1 MRCALYVAYQSSVY
15 ALKVGAFG
23 FGIGAVSFTNSPRR
37 SDCRRLVIPA
47 RRYVYE
53 NRAEHI
59 GYYEYMLFIY
69 DTTDYSLIDKRQ
81 IDNPEQYRWKFSID
95 IEQFLGMHPDK
106 H

>member
-1 MRCALYVAYQSSVY
+1 
-15 ALKVGAFG
+15 
-23 FGIGAVSFTNSPRR
+23 
-37 SDCRRLVIPA
+37 
-47 RRYVYE
+47 
-53 NRAEHI
+53 
-59 GYYEYMLFIY
+59 MLFIY